1 MPTLLWRILGFTS
14 VGIGIV
20 NAFIPLMPT
29 TVFLLV
35 GAWALGKG
43 SPEWRARL
51 IAHPRF
57 GRALRDWEDGRRVS
71 RRGKRLAALGM
82 AIGWIILVIWRGL
95 TPWSIGTGVLLA
107 GIAFGC
113 GADQSHAKRQPSER
127 NRYLH
132 RVRVGSRCNIE
143 LPGRNASVQGPR

>member
-1 MPTLLWRILGFTS
+1 MPLFFWRILGFTS
-14 VGIGIV
+14 VGIGMI

-35 GAWALGKG
+35 GAWALSKG
-43 SPEWRARL
+43 SPEWRAKL

-82 AIGWIILVIWRGL
+82 AVGWAIVVIWQGIS
-95 TPWSIGTGVLLA
+95 PWTVGVGVLLA
-107 GIAFGC
+107 AIATWLW
-113 GADQSHAKRQPSER
+113 RRPE
-127 NRYLH
+127 
-132 RVRVGSRCNIE
+132 
-143 LPGRNASVQGPR
+143 PRTDGQ

>member
-1 MPTLLWRILGFTS
+1 MPLFFWRILGFTS
-14 VGIGIV
+14 VGIGMI

-35 GAWALGKG
+35 GAWALSKG
-43 SPEWRARL
+43 SPEWRAKL

-82 AIGWIILVIWRGL
+82 TVGWAIVVVWQGIS
-95 TPWSIGTGVLLA
+95 PWTVGVGVLLA
-107 GIAFGC
+107 AIATWLW
-113 GADQSHAKRQPSER
+113 RRPE
-127 NRYLH
+127 
-132 RVRVGSRCNIE
+132 
-143 LPGRNASVQGPR
+143 PRTDGQ

>member
-1 MPTLLWRILGFTS
+1 MPLFFWRILGFTS
-14 VGIGIV
+14 VGIGMI

-35 GAWALGKG
+35 GAWALSKG
-43 SPEWRARL
+43 SPKWRAKL

-82 AIGWIILVIWRGL
+82 TVSWVILVIWQGISPWTVGVGVVL
-95 TPWSIGTGVLLA
+95 TAIATWLWRRPEPRTDGQLPPGV
-107 GIAFGC
+107 G
-113 GADQSHAKRQPSER
+113 PS
-127 NRYLH
+127 
-132 RVRVGSRCNIE
+132 
-143 LPGRNASVQGPR
+143 

>member
-1 MPTLLWRILGFTS
+1 MPLFFWRILGFTS
-14 VGIGIV
+14 VGIGMI

-35 GAWALGKG
+35 GAWALSKG
-43 SPEWRARL
+43 SPEWRAKL

-82 AIGWIILVIWRGL
+82 AVGWAIVVAWQGIS
-95 TPWSIGTGVLLA
+95 PWTVGVGVLLA
-107 GIAFGC
+107 AIATWLW
-113 GADQSHAKRQPSER
+113 RRPE
-127 NRYLH
+127 
-132 RVRVGSRCNIE
+132 
-143 LPGRNASVQGPR
+143 PRTDGQ

>member
-1 MPTLLWRILGFTS
+1 MSTLLWRILGFAS
-14 VGIGIV
+14 VGIGVI

-43 SPEWRARL
+43 SPEWRTRL
-51 IAHPRF
+51 VNHPRF

-82 AIGWIILVIWRGL
+82 AVSWTVLVVWRGF
-95 TPWSIGTGVLLA
+95 TPWSIGTGVLLV
-107 GIAFGC
+107 GIA
-113 GADQSHAKRQPSER
+113 SWLWRRPEPRKSSE
-127 NRYLH
+127 
-132 RVRVGSRCNIE
+132 
-143 LPGRNASVQGPR
+143 

>member
-1 MPTLLWRILGFTS
+1 MI
-14 VGIGIV
+14 

-35 GAWALGKG
+35 GAWALSKG
-43 SPEWRARL
+43 SPEWRAKL

-82 AIGWIILVIWRGL
+82 AVGWAIVVVWQGIS
-95 TPWSIGTGVLLA
+95 PWTVGVGVLLA
-107 GIAFGC
+107 AIATWLW
-113 GADQSHAKRQPSER
+113 RRPE
-127 NRYLH
+127 
-132 RVRVGSRCNIE
+132 
-143 LPGRNASVQGPR
+143 PRTDGQ

>member
-1 MPTLLWRILGFTS
+1 MTALVWRILGLTS
-14 VGIGIV
+14 VGIGLI

-29 TVFLLV
+29 TVFLLM

-43 SPEWRARL
+43 SPEWRAKL

-82 AIGWIILVIWRGL
+82 SLGWVILVIWRGV
-95 TPWSIGTGVLLA
+95 TPVAIGVGILLA
-107 GIAFGC
+107 GIALWLWTRPEPRPD
-113 GADQSHAKRQPSER
+113 AASE
-127 NRYLH
+127 
-132 RVRVGSRCNIE
+132 
-143 LPGRNASVQGPR
+143 ASGGTTPPDA